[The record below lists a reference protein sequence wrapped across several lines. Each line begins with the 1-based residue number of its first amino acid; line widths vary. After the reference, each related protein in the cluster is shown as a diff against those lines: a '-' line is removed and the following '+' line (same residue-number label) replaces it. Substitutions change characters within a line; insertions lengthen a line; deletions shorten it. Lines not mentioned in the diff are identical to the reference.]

1 MCERIQAASA
11 INLSVMETSNRYKL
25 TQGII
30 ELSDAKTWDE
40 AKLEWDL
47 VEIYHQKEPDT
58 CLCGHDPIIEICV
71 LENRQNKNS
80 TIVGNV
86 CVKKFLGLPS
96 DRIFQAVRRIG
107 KDETKTLNA
116 EAIQH
121 AYDRNWIDK
130 WKRDFYFDTLRK
142 RNLSEKQLGKRIE
155 INRLILANINRNRD
169 KKS

>member
-1 MCERIQAASA
+1 
-11 INLSVMETSNRYKL
+11 METSNRYKL
-25 TQGII
+25 IQGII

-47 VEIYHQKEPDT
+47 VEIYHQEEPDT

-96 DRIFQAVRRIG
+96 DQIFQAVRRIG
-107 KDETKTLNA
+107 KDAAKALNA

-121 AYDRNWIDK
+121 AYNRNWIDK

-142 RNLSEKQLGKRIE
+142 RNLSEKQLSKRIE
-155 INRLILANINRNRD
+155 INRLVLANINRNRD
-169 KKS
+169 KKG